1 MFEKRKI
8 WQFGEWMW
16 GSWAWAGLKF
26 WGIGD
31 LESGVGAVDYES
43 LCSCGSGFS
52 LYLRFAAVPLQS
64 GSP

>member
-16 GSWAWAGLKF
+16 GIWGWVGLKF

-31 LESGVGAVDYES
+31 WESGVGAVDYQS
-43 LCSCGSGFS
+43 LGGCGSGFS
-52 LYLRFAAVPLQS
+52 LYLRYAAVPLQS
-64 GSP
+64 GSL